1 MITESHADESLP
13 FHYHLNSNQF
23 FHHRIYLFFNVNEN
37 NLIMGASSSSH
48 KEPTAKLIETRR
60 RPITPFEKVYCKLHN
75 IDTLV
80 TGVQIIEP
88 DGNVIKIA

>member
-1 MITESHADESLP
+1 
-13 FHYHLNSNQF
+13 
-23 FHHRIYLFFNVNEN
+23 
-37 NLIMGASSSSH
+37 MGHSTSAHKQAS
-48 KEPTAKLIETRR
+48 AKLIETRR

>member
-1 MITESHADESLP
+1 M
-13 FHYHLNSNQF
+13 F
-23 FHHRIYLFFNVNEN
+23 IYFYVNEN
-37 NLIMGASSSSH
+37 TLTMGNSTSSQKQAS
-48 KEPTAKLIETRR
+48 AKLIETRR

-88 DGNVIKIA
+88 NGNVIKIA